1 MEKIAIYGA
10 GGFGK
15 DIAFLLELSSKQ
27 YELIG
32 FFDDTVEKGSKIVGY
47 EVLGGKEVLNAIPEQ
62 LAVVFAINNGA
73 VIKSIHE
80 EITNKNV
87 SFPNIFHPRC
97 VIDHKT
103 LNIGIG
109 NVFNIDV
116 IISKDATIGNF
127 NGFNNRATIGH
138 DVMIGDFN
146 HFSPNVQISGGVKIG
161 NHNTFGLNSSI
172 IQYKKVGNLNKIG
185 ASSLIIRNV
194 SDENSVFGIPATINK
209 F

>member
-15 DIAFLLELSSKQ
+15 DIAFLLEVSSEQ

-32 FFDDTVEKGSKIVGY
+32 FFDDGVEKGSKIVGY
-47 EVLGGKEVLNAIPEQ
+47 EVLGGKDELSAFTGQ
-62 LAVVFAINNGA
+62 LSVVFAINNGA

-80 EITNKNV
+80 GITNKNV

-97 VIDHKT
+97 VIDRNT

-127 NGFNNRATIGH
+127 NSFNNRATIGH
-138 DVMIGDFN
+138 DVIIGDFN

-161 NHNTFGLNSSI
+161 NHNLFGLNSSI
-172 IQYKKVGNLNKIG
+172 IQYKKVGNNNKIG
-185 ASSLIIRNV
+185 ACSLVIRNV
-194 SDENSVFGIPATINK
+194 SDDSSVFGIPALISK